1 MRRVSLSP
9 QFRSLSCPY
18 FVKRASAP
26 HFNVPFVR
34 ARRFTPCYIVGFAT
48 TNHALYF
55 SWPQQTKV
63 CPPAALAAS
72 LLACL
77 LPACCRCM
85 LSRLVSCST
94 CVLLRVAHNPLS
106 YELLAGLLYLQQR
119 LRLRSSTPPPRQPA
133 ETIETEVTEN
143 AGPLLSSPAAAY
155 TCVYLGKRAIWP
167 HSLRRP
173 TLCMPS
179 FL

>member
-77 LPACCRCM
+77 LSACCRCM

-94 CVLLRVAHNPLS
+94 CVLLRVAPNPLS
-106 YELLAGLLYLQQR
+106 YALRSQVYSTCSRDFDRARRRRDSR
-119 LRLRSSTPPPRQPA
+119 LRPLRQR
-133 ETIETEVTEN
+133 
-143 AGPLLSSPAAAY
+143 
-155 TCVYLGKRAIWP
+155 
-167 HSLRRP
+167 
-173 TLCMPS
+173 
-179 FL
+179 